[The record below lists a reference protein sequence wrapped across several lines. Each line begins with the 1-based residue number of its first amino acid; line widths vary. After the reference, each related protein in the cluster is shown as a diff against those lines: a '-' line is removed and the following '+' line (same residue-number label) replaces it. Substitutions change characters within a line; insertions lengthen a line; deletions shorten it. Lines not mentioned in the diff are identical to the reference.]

1 MTTNEK
7 IETREIRKEQHLKDV
22 EDISKIIEES
32 RLISGII
39 SQEEMIELNKV
50 IEIARTIKHKASKKE
65 IIEAIEKGK
74 ELADKEYKE
83 MMSQ

>member
-1 MTTNEK
+1 M
-7 IETREIRKEQHLKDV
+7 ETQKC
-22 EDISKIIEES
+22 
-32 RLISGII
+32 
-39 SQEEMIELNKV
+39 ELC
-50 IEIARTIKHKASKKE
+50 KKE

>member
-39 SQEEMIELNKV
+39 SQEEMIELNKA